1 MKQCTETAYLSATM
15 DTLVF
20 HHSVC
25 IFLLQK
31 HFFGSFPDTSIGKE
45 SAYSAEDP
53 GLIPGSGKSPE
64 EGNVKSLQYSCLGNP
79 MDRGVWRATVHGV
92 SRDGHDS
99 VTKPPPPPPQKY
111 WCGGIRPAFLQQTCS
126 WPVRVVEIS
135 SQS

>member
-64 EGNVKSLQYSCLGNP
+64 EGNGNLLQFSCLKNP
-79 MDRGVWRATVHGV
+79 MDRGAWWSTVHRAAKFV
-92 SRDGHDS
+92 
-99 VTKPPPPPPQKY
+99 Q
-111 WCGGIRPAFLQQTCS
+111 
-126 WPVRVVEIS
+126 IS
-135 SQS
+135 D